1 MKIDI
6 TDLLNDL
13 KSTGS
18 DSIKYKLEFRDP
30 DGDYKLFVKLEK
42 DNKQKNQ

>member
-6 TDLLNDL
+6 NDLLNEL

-18 DSIKYKLEFRDP
+18 DSIKYKLEFRDS
-30 DGDYKLFVKLEK
+30 DGDYKLLLKLEK
-42 DNKQKNQ
+42 VNKPKAQ